1 MQLSCVILSLS
12 KDGRGSQAACYAT
25 SVAGVRTRLRGERH
39 GRHAGGVPLIG
50 FERTPAAVVKTGLRA
65 LEQKRGYAIDGPRNR
80 IVAFSARLLP
90 RGIIARVSA
99 QLMGK
104 GIA

>member
-1 MQLSCVILSLS
+1 
-12 KDGRGSQAACYAT
+12 
-25 SVAGVRTRLRGERH
+25 
-39 GRHAGGVPLIG
+39 VPLIG